1 MKQKLFTLLTLLL
14 TVCSGAWAEDVQVT
28 LFHWAY
34 DNTSSVNTITNGTA
48 LTGVTGGALTPGTTN
63 DSKAFSAKDKISSYG
78 TSVPNDMKAA
88 GTAGSNAY
96 YLKNGS
102 AALSLKVELETGNF
116 QAGDIVQI
124 CATGNWNVSTTNN
137 KGGNDGDVITK
148 IATGSTSAFN
158 FATATIPEGFT
169 ASNTLYFA
177 RQDGTTCGICAIKIV
192 RNKSVSVV
200 SKELTGIKINGT
212 SWDVNGLSENAATIS
227 DECAGPPTVQFI
239 YKINYDDNTSETG
252 KTENIEAIKNGT
264 NYVATSTVLTNNVTL
279 TFTNV
284 SNTLFS
290 MTDITG
296 PTSDMAT
303 KTSSDVTATFS
314 PGCSAVVYNGKG
326 GTAKMVTNGSINLG
340 GSDNSYFKANL
351 TSKLAAG
358 DVISCS
364 NTTGSFYI
372 WYSDSK
378 TNEQT
383 MPYTIPA
390 NSDLIGKKAI
400 YIKKKGQSTFSWL
413 TITRPKTIDSQELGG
428 VKKGETTLTA
438 STDYTVS
445 GTTITLTDA
454 YKSVLAPTDVKLIN
468 HITYDD
474 ATTEDEDVDVT
485 LTKNGDFFEGTAAIG
500 TTTYTVK
507 VPVDTTTPLLTLS
520 AASGSI
526 NLNSYTP
533 TGTAKVTLTGVNLTN
548 GTFSAPT
555 ADGVTVT
562 PATVEITDG
571 TLSQEFTITST
582 ATTAASTVLSFAYT
596 GAETQT
602 YTLSYEKTAKRV
614 LTQTEVTG
622 ATTWD
627 WTKSGGASIELKE
640 DTDPANGAEF
650 LLAAL
655 PEITNDDTFNSQ
667 ALLVACQ
674 WPNRGNS
681 YYFQGNSVKFNTTV
695 PGILDVTFSNTGGS
709 RPYRYLR
716 VNGTQTSFKSGDSN
730 NMVEATGIAVPAGE
744 VVIDFYIPD
753 ATDPQ
758 ERSGDVVGT
767 TMCRINKIVFT
778 PATANV
784 TVASTGFTTYVNSTY
799 ALNFE
804 GTGIT
809 PYVIKANNAESVTLE
824 AKTSVAAGEPVLLY
838 AEGGATKDVPAIATA
853 TAENGNLLVPG
864 EGDRITYTDAT
875 PYYVLS
881 TEGGVTGFYRA
892 NNTLVPTGKAYLNA
906 GTAGARFFA
915 LSLDGETTGIGAAL
929 IDNGQLTIDNA
940 VYNLNGQR
948 VMNPAKG
955 LYIVN
960 GRKVVV
966 K

>member
-1 MKQKLFTLLTLLL
+1 M
-14 TVCSGAWAEDVQVT
+14 
-28 LFHWAY
+28 
-34 DNTSSVNTITNGTA
+34 TITRPVTKTVTSKT
-48 LTGVTGGALTPGTTN
+48 LTGIN
-63 DSKAFSAKDKISSYG
+63 I
-78 TSVPNDMKAA
+78 
-88 GTAGSNAY
+88 
-96 YLKNGS
+96 NGS
-102 AALSLKVELETGNF
+102 AW
-116 QAGDIVQI
+116 DI
-124 CATGNWNVSTTNN
+124 T
-137 KGGNDGDVITK
+137 
-148 IATGSTSAFN
+148 
-158 FATATIPEGFT
+158 
-169 ASNTLYFA
+169 
-177 RQDGTTCGICAIKIV
+177 
-192 RNKSVSVV
+192 
-200 SKELTGIKINGT
+200 
-212 SWDVNGLSENAATIS
+212 GLSDNAATIAT
-227 DECAGPPTVQFI
+227 EFAGPPTADFV
-239 YKINYDDNTSETG
+239 YVENYDDNTSSSA
-252 KTENIEAIKNGT
+252 KTESI
-264 NYVATSTVLTNNVTL
+264 VATKDNGSYKAVSTVLTNNVSL
-279 TFTNV
+279 TFSNV
-284 SNTLFS
+284 SNVLFS
-290 MTDITG
+290 MTD
-296 PTSDMAT
+296 PTAPTEALPAKSDPA
-303 KTSSDVTATFS
+303 SVTATFS
-314 PGCSAVVYNGKG
+314 PGGSATVFNGHGSSAAQMVYADEINL
-326 GTAKMVTNGSINLG
+326 NGSG
-340 GSDNSYFKANL
+340 GSYFQANF
-351 TSKLAAG
+351 TAALAEG
-358 DVISCS
+358 DVITSS
-364 NTTGSFYI
+364 NTNSNIFKVGNSSSSSSATTITF
-372 WYSDSK
+372 
-378 TNEQT
+378 
-383 MPYTIPA
+383 PYTIPSGS
-390 NSDLIGKKAI
+390 NLIGQKTVYVFKNATPA
-400 YIKKKGQSTFSWL
+400 TFATF

-438 STDYTVS
+438 STDYTVNE
-445 GTTITLTDA
+445 TTITLADA
-454 YKSVLAPTDVKLIN
+454 YKSVIAPTDVKLIN

-526 NLNSYTP
+526 SLNSYTP
-533 TGTAKVTLTGVNLTN
+533 TGTAKVTVTGVNLTN
-548 GTFSAPT
+548 GAFSAPT

-602 YTLSYEKTAKRV
+602 YTLSYSKTAKRV

-681 YYFQGNSVKFNTTV
+681 YYFQGNTVKFTTTV
-695 PGILDVTFSNTGGS
+695 PGTVQVWFSNTS
-709 RPYRYLR
+709 TRDDNAKNRRFLY
-716 VNGTQTSFKSGDSN
+716 VNYTNSGVYTLNQDFTN
-730 NMVEATGIAVPAGE
+730 TEPMAVPAGE
-744 VVIDFYIPD
+744 VVINAFTGEDTPA
-753 ATDPQ
+753 ATM
-758 ERSGDVVGT
+758 V
-767 TMCRINKIVFT
+767 RINKIVFT

-838 AEGGATKDVPAIATA
+838 AEGGATKEVPAIASA

-864 EGDRITYTDAT
+864 EGERITYTDAT

-892 NNTLVPTGKAYLNA
+892 NNTLVPTDKAYLNA

-915 LSLDGETTGIGAAL
+915 LNLDGETTGIDALL

>member
-1 MKQKLFTLLTLLL
+1 
-14 TVCSGAWAEDVQVT
+14 
-28 LFHWAY
+28 
-34 DNTSSVNTITNGTA
+34 
-48 LTGVTGGALTPGTTN
+48 
-63 DSKAFSAKDKISSYG
+63 
-78 TSVPNDMKAA
+78 
-88 GTAGSNAY
+88 
-96 YLKNGS
+96 
-102 AALSLKVELETGNF
+102 
-116 QAGDIVQI
+116 
-124 CATGNWNVSTTNN
+124 
-137 KGGNDGDVITK
+137 
-148 IATGSTSAFN
+148 
-158 FATATIPEGFT
+158 
-169 ASNTLYFA
+169 
-177 RQDGTTCGICAIKIV
+177 
-192 RNKSVSVV
+192 
-200 SKELTGIKINGT
+200 
-212 SWDVNGLSENAATIS
+212 
-227 DECAGPPTVQFI
+227 
-239 YKINYDDNTSETG
+239 
-252 KTENIEAIKNGT
+252 
-264 NYVATSTVLTNNVTL
+264 
-279 TFTNV
+279 
-284 SNTLFS
+284 
-290 MTDITG
+290 
-296 PTSDMAT
+296 
-303 KTSSDVTATFS
+303 
-314 PGCSAVVYNGKG
+314 
-326 GTAKMVTNGSINLG
+326 
-340 GSDNSYFKANL
+340 
-351 TSKLAAG
+351 
-358 DVISCS
+358 
-364 NTTGSFYI
+364 
-372 WYSDSK
+372 
-378 TNEQT
+378 

-438 STDYTVS
+438 STDYTVNE
-445 GTTITLTDA
+445 TTITLADA
-454 YKSVLAPTDVKLIN
+454 YKSVIAPTDVKLIN

-602 YTLSYEKTAKRV
+602 YTLSYSKTAKRV
-614 LTQTEVTG
+614 LTQTDVTG

-681 YYFQGNSVKFNTTV
+681 YYFQGNTVKFTTTV
-695 PGILDVTFSNTGGS
+695 PGTVQVWFSNTS
-709 RPYRYLR
+709 TRDDNAKNRRFLY
-716 VNGTQTSFKSGDSN
+716 VNYTNSGVYTLNQDFTN
-730 NMVEATGIAVPAGE
+730 TEPMAVPAGE
-744 VVIDFYIPD
+744 VVINAFTGEDTPA
-753 ATDPQ
+753 ATM
-758 ERSGDVVGT
+758 V
-767 TMCRINKIVFT
+767 RINKIVFT

-784 TVASTGFTTYVNSTY
+784 TIASTGFTTYVNSTY

-838 AEGGATKDVPAIATA
+838 AEGGATKEVPAIASA

-864 EGDRITYTDAT
+864 EGERITYTDAT

-915 LSLDGETTGIGAAL
+915 LNLDGETTGIGAAL

-948 VMNPAKG
+948 VTNPAKG

>member
-14 TVCSGAWAEDVQVT
+14 TVCSGAWAYDALSFKKITETTLVYTSPSNLTATGYAQDGKGTQTYSVVSDRGKAMDPTDETSNNYDIGATGTYLKSANSNKEVMLYVTNVTKLEVYCKCNSSNDRYPIITATPSDGTTASTVNGSALNSKATASGKTSLELDETKSYTISIHANDADITLYALRLTAFVQTKTVV
-28 LFHWAY
+28 
-34 DNTSSVNTITNGTA
+34 SQTITGININGTA
-48 LTGVTGGALTPGTTN
+48 W
-63 DSKAFSAKDKISSYG
+63 
-78 TSVPNDMKAA
+78 
-88 GTAGSNAY
+88 
-96 YLKNGS
+96 
-102 AALSLKVELETGNF
+102 
-116 QAGDIVQI
+116 DI
-124 CATGNWNVSTTNN
+124 A
-137 KGGNDGDVITK
+137 
-148 IATGSTSAFN
+148 
-158 FATATIPEGFT
+158 
-169 ASNTLYFA
+169 
-177 RQDGTTCGICAIKIV
+177 
-192 RNKSVSVV
+192 
-200 SKELTGIKINGT
+200 
-212 SWDVNGLSENAATIS
+212 GLSGNAATIT
-227 DECAGPPTVQFI
+227 DECAGPPTVDFV
-239 YKINYDDNTSETG
+239 YVENYDDNTSSSN
-252 KTENIEAIKNGT
+252 KTESI
-264 NYVATSTVLTNNVTL
+264 VATKDNGSYKAISTVLTNNVTL
-279 TFTNV
+279 TFSNV
-284 SNTLFS
+284 SNVLFS
-290 MTDITG
+290 MTEPTA
-296 PTSDMAT
+296 PTSDIAAGG
-303 KTSSDVTATFS
+303 SSAVTATFS
-314 PGCSAVVYNGKG
+314 PGGSATVYNGHSDN
-326 GTAKMVTNGSINLG
+326 TAQMVISGEININSSG
-340 GSDNSYFKANL
+340 NSYFKASF
-351 TSKLAAG
+351 TSALQEG
-358 DVISCS
+358 DVITSS
-364 NTTGSFYI
+364 NTTGAFYI
-372 WYSDSK
+372 SSSNNK
-378 TNEQT
+378 KNSQT
-383 MPYTIPA
+383 MPYTIPSG
-390 NSDLIGKKAI
+390 SDLIGKKAV
-400 YIKKKGQSTFSWL
+400 YFQKNGGYSFSWV
-413 TITRPKTIDSQELGG
+413 TITRPKTIDTQALGG

-438 STDYTVS
+438 STDYTVNE
-445 GTTITLTDA
+445 TTITLADA
-454 YKSVLAPTDVKLIN
+454 YKSVIAPTDVKLIN

-548 GTFSAPT
+548 GTLSAPT

-602 YTLSYEKTAKRV
+602 YTLSYSKTAKRE
-614 LTQTEVTG
+614 LTQTDVTG

-627 WTKSGGASIELKE
+627 WTKAGSNTIELNDNTSPTKAE
-640 DTDPANGAEF
+640 EF
-650 LLAAL
+650 LMANL
-655 PEITNDDTFNSQ
+655 PEVTNDANFNSQ
-667 ALLVACQ
+667 ALAIVCQ
-674 WPNRGNS
+674 FPTRGSNN
-681 YYFQGNSVKFNTTV
+681 YFQGNSVKFNTTV
-695 PGILDVTFSNTGGS
+695 PGILDVTFSNTGGN

-716 VNGTQTSFKSGDSN
+716 VNGTQTSFKSGDS

-838 AEGGATKDVPAIATA
+838 AEGGATKEVPAIASA
-853 TAENGNLLVPG
+853 TAEIGNLLVPG
-864 EGDRITYTDAT
+864 EGERITYTDAT

-892 NNTLVPTGKAYLNA
+892 NNTLVPEGKAYLNA

-915 LSLDGETTGIGAAL
+915 LKLDGETTGIDTLL